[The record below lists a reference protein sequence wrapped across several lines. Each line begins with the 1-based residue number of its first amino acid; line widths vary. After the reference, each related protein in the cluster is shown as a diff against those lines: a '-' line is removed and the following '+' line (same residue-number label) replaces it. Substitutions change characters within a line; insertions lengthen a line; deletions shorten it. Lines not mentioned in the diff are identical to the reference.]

1 MLTLTTPLLTFAAPP
16 LQDNPSK
23 YQANQDNPSKYQ
35 ANQDNPSKYEAAQ
48 LERYQTN
55 FQERREKRQEANAP
69 ALPFQETLLLDNQYR
84 PDQYQYR
91 STYRLVGEG
100 GLVKVQ
106 RKKVAKKKLTDSNI
120 RVATTS
126 NSVLP
131 TQVLLGRVKVVV
143 TEKPNLS
150 EPRKRERE
158 SEENIWD
165 ELASFDRSQKRGG
178 EESEPNLWR
187 TEATDKTEAPS
198 PRGLHEL
205 QMVNHNLRP
214 RVYFLPS

>member
-1 MLTLTTPLLTFAAPP
+1 MLTLLTTPLLTFGAPPP

-23 YQANQDNPSKYQ
+23 QV
-35 ANQDNPSKYEAAQ
+35 
-48 LERYQTN
+48 ERYQTN
-55 FQERREKRQEANAP
+55 FQEDGREKRQEQEEEEESKIAQ

-106 RKKVAKKKLTDSNI
+106 RKKKKKAIDSKI
-120 RVATTS
+120 RVTS
-126 NSVLP
+126 TGDDVLP
-131 TQVLLGRVKVVV
+131 TQVLLGRVKAVKV
-143 TEKPNLS
+143 TEKL
-150 EPRKRERE
+150 K
-158 SEENIWD
+158 EEGEEHIWA
-165 ELASFDRSQKRGG
+165 ELKSADRSQKRGA
-178 EESEPNLWR
+178 SEPNLWAA
-187 TEATDKTEAPS
+187 ELTDESESS

>member
-1 MLTLTTPLLTFAAPP
+1 MLTILTTPLLTFGAPPP

-23 YQANQDNPSKYQ
+23 HPQVR
-35 ANQDNPSKYEAAQ
+35 
-48 LERYQTN
+48 RYQTN
-55 FQERREKRQEANAP
+55 FQEEKREKRQEEEGAGIAQ

-106 RKKVAKKKLTDSNI
+106 RKKVAKKRKKTTNSEI
-120 RVATTS
+120 RVTTTADDI
-126 NSVLP
+126 LP
-131 TQVLLGRVKVVV
+131 TQVLLGKVKAVRK
-143 TEKPNLS
+143 TES
-150 EPRKRERE
+150 Q
-158 SEENIWD
+158 EEQEQSIWA
-165 ELASFDRSQKRGG
+165 ELKSADRSQKQGA
-178 EESEPNLWR
+178 SEPNLWAELTDQ
-187 TEATDKTEAPS
+187 TEAS

>member
-16 LQDNPSK
+16 FQDNPSK
-23 YQANQDNPSKYQ
+23 YQANQANPSKYQ
-35 ANQDNPSKYEAAQ
+35 AAQ

-126 NSVLP
+126 NNDVLP

-158 SEENIWD
+158 PEENIWD
-165 ELASFDRSQKRGG
+165 ELASFDRSQKREG
-178 EESEPNLWR
+178 SEPNLWR
-187 TEATDKTEAPS
+187 TEATDETKTLS

-205 QMVNHNLRP
+205 QEMVNHNLRP

>member
-16 LQDNPSK
+16 L
-23 YQANQDNPSKYQ
+23 QDNPSKYQ

-55 FQERREKRQEANAP
+55 FQERREKRQEGNAP

-91 STYRLVGEG
+91 STYRLVGEA

-106 RKKVAKKKLTDSNI
+106 RKKVAKKKPTDSNI
-120 RVATTS
+120 RVATAS
-126 NSVLP
+126 NDVLP
-131 TQVLLGRVKVVV
+131 TQVLLGRVKAVKVAV

-158 SEENIWD
+158 REENIWD

-178 EESEPNLWR
+178 SEPNLWR
-187 TEATDKTEAPS
+187 TEATDETKTLS

-205 QMVNHNLRP
+205 QEMVNHNLRP

>member
-1 MLTLTTPLLTFAAPP
+1 MLTILTTPLLTFGAPPP
-16 LQDNPSK
+16 LQDNPK
-23 YQANQDNPSKYQ
+23 KHPQVR
-35 ANQDNPSKYEAAQ
+35 
-48 LERYQTN
+48 RYQTN
-55 FQERREKRQEANAP
+55 FQEEKREKRQEEEGAGIAQ

-106 RKKVAKKKLTDSNI
+106 RKKVAKKKKKTAESNI
-120 RVATTS
+120 RVTTTDDD
-126 NSVLP
+126 VLP
-131 TQVLLGRVKVVV
+131 TQVLLGRVKAVKV
-143 TEKPNLS
+143 TEKL
-150 EPRKRERE
+150 RKTE
-158 SEENIWD
+158 SHGEQEEIIWA
-165 ELASFDRSQKRGG
+165 ELKSADRSQKRGA
-178 EESEPNLWR
+178 SEPNLWAELTDQ
-187 TEATDKTEAPS
+187 TEAS

>member
-1 MLTLTTPLLTFAAPP
+1 MLTILTTPLLTFGAPPP

-23 YQANQDNPSKYQ
+23 HPQVR
-35 ANQDNPSKYEAAQ
+35 
-48 LERYQTN
+48 RYQTN
-55 FQERREKRQEANAP
+55 FQEEKREKRQEEGNIVQ

-165 ELASFDRSQKRGG
+165 ELASFDRSQKREG
-178 EESEPNLWR
+178 SEPNLWR
-187 TEATDKTEAPS
+187 TEATDEAKTLS

-205 QMVNHNLRP
+205 QEMVNHNLRP

>member
-16 LQDNPSK
+16 FEDNPSK
-23 YQANQDNPSKYQ
+23 YQA
-35 ANQDNPSKYEAAQ
+35 
-48 LERYQTN
+48 RYQTN
-55 FQERREKRQEANAP
+55 FQERREKRQEGNAP

-91 STYRLVGEG
+91 STYRLVGEE

-143 TEKPNLS
+143 TEKPNL
-150 EPRKRERE
+150 P
-158 SEENIWD
+158 
-165 ELASFDRSQKRGG
+165 ELRR
-178 EESEPNLWR
+178 
-187 TEATDKTEAPS
+187 
-198 PRGLHEL
+198 
-205 QMVNHNLRP
+205 
-214 RVYFLPS
+214 

>member
-23 YQANQDNPSKYQ
+23 YQANQANPSKYQ
-35 ANQDNPSKYEAAQ
+35 AAQ

-126 NSVLP
+126 NNDVLP

-143 TEKPNLS
+143 TEQPNLS

-158 SEENIWD
+158 PEENIWD

-178 EESEPNLWR
+178 GDSEPNLWR
-187 TEATDKTEAPS
+187 TEATDETKTLS

-205 QMVNHNLRP
+205 QEMVNHNLRP

>member
-23 YQANQDNPSKYQ
+23 YQANQANPSKHQ
-35 ANQDNPSKYEAAQ
+35 AAQ

-91 STYRLVGEG
+91 STYRLVGEE

-126 NSVLP
+126 NNDVLP

-178 EESEPNLWR
+178 SEPNLWR
-187 TEATDKTEAPS
+187 TEATDATKTLS

-205 QMVNHNLRP
+205 QEMVNHNLRP

>member
-16 LQDNPSK
+16 FEDNPSK
-23 YQANQDNPSKYQ
+23 YQA
-35 ANQDNPSKYEAAQ
+35 
-48 LERYQTN
+48 RYQTN
-55 FQERREKRQEANAP
+55 FQERREKRQEGNAP

-91 STYRLVGEG
+91 STYRLVGEA

-120 RVATTS
+120 RVTTTS
-126 NSVLP
+126 NDALP

-143 TEKPNLS
+143 TDKPNLS

-178 EESEPNLWR
+178 SEPNLWR
-187 TEATDKTEAPS
+187 TEATDETKTLS

-205 QMVNHNLRP
+205 QEMVNHNLRP